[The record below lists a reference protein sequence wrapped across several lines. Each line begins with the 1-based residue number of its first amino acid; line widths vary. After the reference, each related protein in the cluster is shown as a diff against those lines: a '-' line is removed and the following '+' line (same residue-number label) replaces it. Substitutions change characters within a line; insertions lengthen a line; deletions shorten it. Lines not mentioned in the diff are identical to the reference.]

1 MRLQKAL
8 DQINV
13 LPHRAVTAITGET
26 GLAILDK
33 IIAGERDPQNLAA
46 HRRASPRIAAHR
58 RASPRIATTAAKRA
72 WPRSPP
78 R

>member
-33 IIAGERDPQNLAA
+33 IIAGERDPQN
-46 HRRASPRIAAHR
+46 IAAHR